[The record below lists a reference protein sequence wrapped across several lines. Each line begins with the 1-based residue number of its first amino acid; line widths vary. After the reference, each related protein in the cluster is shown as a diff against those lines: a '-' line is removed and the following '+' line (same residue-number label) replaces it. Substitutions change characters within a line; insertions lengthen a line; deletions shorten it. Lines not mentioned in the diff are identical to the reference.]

1 MVFIGRFLVT
11 PALVWILDLFIPI
24 PKLMRDVFIIMSAMP
39 VMVNSS
45 IIARVYKADYEF
57 ATSMI
62 TYTTIFS
69 VVIMPFLMV
78 LIKVI

>member
-1 MVFIGRFLVT
+1 
-11 PALVWILDLFIPI
+11 
-24 PKLMRDVFIIMSAMP
+24 MSAMP
-39 VMVNSS
+39 AMVNSS
-45 IIARVYKADYEF
+45 IMARVYGADSEF

-69 VVIMPFLMV
+69 IIMIPFLMV